1 MDFVKKAGA
10 KLSQM
15 GTNLANKVTTD
26 KLNKMWVNAGSPSD
40 SNEVFNLLVDFGVPE
55 ATIQQVYDGMKIPVA
70 GKQEPTLDEPVM
82 DLEQVKK
89 LVLALPT
96 DRKVRLLTHLQGG
109 KKQIA
114 KSPTQSEIDAD
125 RERIM
130 GPTSDSIIRRAPSL
144 AERKT
149 K

>member
-1 MDFVKKAGA
+1 
-10 KLSQM
+10 
-15 GTNLANKVTTD
+15 
-26 KLNKMWVNAGSPSD
+26 MWVNAGSPSD
-40 SNEVFNLLVDFGVPE
+40 SEEVFSLLIDFGVPE
-55 ATIQQVYDGMKIPVA
+55 ATIQQVYKDMKIPYM
-70 GKQEPTLDEPVM
+70 QDPREPTLDEPAM

-114 KSPTQSEIDAD
+114 KAPTQSEIDAD